1 MARHA
6 EPIHRALRIKGGSQ
20 AIANSPKT
28 GDGAVF
34 AVFRDTFRDV
44 LGADVRRPVLIET
57 NAHEGP
63 VYVAAEHALYFTT
76 VPEPGPKNIAIKRL
90 QLTGEAFPFAA
101 QEVETVCQP
110 SNMANGM
117 TLDRKG
123 RLVICEQ
130 GTIETCARISR
141 MDLKTRAI
149 ETVVDQWR
157 GLRFNSPNDVVV
169 KSDGTVWFTDPNYG
183 ELQGFKTASEV
194 GAFVY
199 RHDPA
204 TGETAV
210 VADSFNKP
218 NGIAFSPDEAV
229 LYITDTGANQAP
241 GTYFADL
248 PHHVRAFDVVD
259 GRHLRNEQLFAV
271 VSPGVPD
278 GIKLD
283 AQGHVYT
290 SSGTGVQVFTP
301 DGDLMGEIMAPGVA
315 NFTFGGPDNDVVF
328 ILGDTKIWQT
338 KLQVR
343 GASG

>member
-1 MARHA
+1 MTHSA
-6 EPIHRALRIKGGSQ
+6 
-20 AIANSPKT
+20 KT
-28 GDGAVF
+28 DDGAIV
-34 AVFRDTFRDV
+34 AVTREEFRKL
-44 LGADVRRPVLIET
+44 LGPDFQRPVLIET

-76 VPEPGPKNIAIKRL
+76 VPEPGPKNIAIMRL
-90 QLTGEAFPFAA
+90 QLGGDVFPFTA
-101 QEVETVCQP
+101 QEIETVRQP

-117 TLDRKG
+117 TLDREG

-130 GTIETCARISR
+130 GTKTANAQISR
-141 MDLKTRAI
+141 MDLQTRKA
-149 ETVVDQWR
+149 ETMVDQWR

-183 ELQGFKTASEV
+183 AIQGFKNAPEV

-204 TGETAV
+204 TGGTAV
-210 VADSFNKP
+210 VADNFNKP
-218 NGIAFSPDEAV
+218 NGLAFSPDESA

-241 GTYFADL
+241 GTYFVDL

-259 GRHLRNEQLFAV
+259 GQHLRNDRLFAE

-290 SSGTGVQVFTP
+290 SSGTGVQVFTVQ
-301 DGDLMGEIMAPGVA
+301 GDLMGEIFAPGVA
-315 NFTFGGPDNDVVF
+315 NFTFGGPTNDVVF
-328 ILGDTKIWQT
+328 ILGDTKIWQAR
-338 KLQVR
+338 LQVA
-343 GASG
+343 GALTS

>member
-1 MARHA
+1 M
-6 EPIHRALRIKGGSQ
+6 
-20 AIANSPKT
+20 ANSLDAT
-28 GDGAVF
+28 
-34 AVFRDTFRDV
+34 TFVVTREEFHTI
-44 LGADVRRPVLIET
+44 LGTDFQRPVLIET

-63 VYVAAEHALYFTT
+63 VYVKDEHALYFTT
-76 VPEPGPKNIAIKRL
+76 APEPGPKNIAIMRL
-90 QLTGEAFPFAA
+90 QLSGDAFPFAA
-101 QEVETVCQP
+101 QAPETVRQP

-117 TLDRKG
+117 TLDRDG

-130 GTIETCARISR
+130 GTKETCAQISR
-141 MDLKTRAI
+141 MDLKARKI

-183 ELQGFKTASEV
+183 EIQGFKNAPEV

-204 TGETAV
+204 TDETAV

-218 NGIAFSPDEAV
+218 NGLAFSPDETM

-241 GTYFADL
+241 DTYFVGL
-248 PHHVRAFDVVD
+248 PHHVRSFDVVD
-259 GRHLRNEQLFAV
+259 GRHLRNERLFAV

-283 AQGHVYT
+283 AQGHVFT
-290 SSGTGVQVFTP
+290 SSGTGVQVFTRQ
-301 DGDLMGEIMAPGVA
+301 GDLMGEIIAPGVA
-315 NFTFGGPDNDVVF
+315 NFSFGGPNNDVLF
-328 ILGDTKIWQT
+328 ILGDTNIWQA
-338 KLQVR
+338 KLQVA
-343 GASG
+343 GD

>member
-1 MARHA
+1 M
-6 EPIHRALRIKGGSQ
+6 
-20 AIANSPKT
+20 ANSLDAT
-28 GDGAVF
+28 TFV
-34 AVFRDTFRDV
+34 VTREEFRTI
-44 LGADVRRPVLIET
+44 LGTDFQRPVLIET

-63 VYVAAEHALYFTT
+63 VYVKDEHALYFTT
-76 VPEPGPKNIAIKRL
+76 APEPGPKNIAIMRL
-90 QLTGEAFPFAA
+90 QLSGDAFPFAA
-101 QEVETVCQP
+101 QAPETVRQP

-117 TLDRKG
+117 TLDRDG

-130 GTIETCARISR
+130 GTKGTCAQISR
-141 MDLKTRAI
+141 MDLKARKI

-183 ELQGFKTASEV
+183 EIQGFKNAPEV

-204 TGETAV
+204 TDETAV

-218 NGIAFSPDEAV
+218 NGLAFSPDETM

-241 GTYFADL
+241 DTYFVGL
-248 PHHVRAFDVVD
+248 PHHVRSFDVVD
-259 GRHLRNEQLFAV
+259 GRHLRNERLFAV

-283 AQGHVYT
+283 AQGHVFT
-290 SSGTGVQVFTP
+290 SSGTGVQVFTRQ
-301 DGDLMGEIMAPGVA
+301 GDLMGEIIAPGVA
-315 NFTFGGPDNDVVF
+315 NFSFGGPNNDVLF
-328 ILGDTKIWQT
+328 ILGDTNIWQA
-338 KLQVR
+338 KLQVA
-343 GASG
+343 GD